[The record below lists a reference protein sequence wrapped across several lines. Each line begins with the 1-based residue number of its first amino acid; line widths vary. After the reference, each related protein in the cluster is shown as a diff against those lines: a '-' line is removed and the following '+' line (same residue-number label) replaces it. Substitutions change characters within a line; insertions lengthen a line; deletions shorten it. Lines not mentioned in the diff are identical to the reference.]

1 MLIRAY
7 RHDLACEGSSKKK
20 PDGFLFFFFQNREQL
35 LLPVKLSLN
44 SRTYIYIYIYINWMH
59 YQPMEFIVHSLTFIW
74 TAKLIVQK
82 YVTERKEMKC
92 LKKKWNFFLLISPCL
107 ALLSSFPLLP
117 FLLSLSLS
125 LSFSRFS
132 SFSFSFPLFL
142 SLFHLSTIV
151 NTYYKENFPRDM
163 MKSYAKEYTF
173 PSVLLDI
180 FL

>member
-20 PDGFLFFFFQNREQL
+20 PDSFLFFFFFSKIEI
-35 LLPVKLSLN
+35 K
-44 SRTYIYIYIYINWMH
+44 YIYINWMH

-74 TAKLIVQK
+74 TAKLIVLK

-142 SLFHLSTIV
+142 SLPVSTPVSLSFV
-151 NTYYKENFPRDM
+151 NNC
-163 MKSYAKEYTF
+163 
-173 PSVLLDI
+173 
-180 FL
+180 